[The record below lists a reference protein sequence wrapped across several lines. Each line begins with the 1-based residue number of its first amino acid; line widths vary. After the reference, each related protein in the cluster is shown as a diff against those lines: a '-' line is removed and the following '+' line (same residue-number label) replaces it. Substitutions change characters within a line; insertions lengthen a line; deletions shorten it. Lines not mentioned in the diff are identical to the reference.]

1 MKETSRNLLV
11 GLTVLVGLVLL
22 AALVITFR
30 ELPGFMQVGYG
41 VRILFDDSAGL
52 QPGADV
58 ICAGQRIG
66 HVTAVDFIDADPRKG
81 IVVDAVI
88 DRGVKVPG
96 DVNAY
101 IRARGLA
108 GGAMIEL
115 RSDGRSPGADRKIA
129 WIPTDRV
136 LTLEKAPA
144 LPASGLI
151 PAELTADIREAMGSM
166 KTLADRLNGFLA
178 PPTATASAPASGPA
192 RRANFHRTLARLDD
206 ALGHVNEVF
215 GDPTNQANFK
225 AGLNNFKTAA
235 DAAAQAMEQIK
246 TLVAAA
252 KKTLA
257 DVSVVAKTGS
267 KTFADVST
275 AAKGSAKRF
284 DELAAKLIV
293 NADQLGR
300 AVTIFNRIAAKM
312 ESGDGTAGKLINDPA
327 LYNALLGATRQLKIS
342 LARLQEV
349 LEQWKEH
356 GVKMHL
362 K

>member
-11 GLTVLVGLVLL
+11 GLTVLVGFALL
-22 AALVITFR
+22 AALIVTFR

-41 VRILFDDSAGL
+41 VRILFDDSAGI

-58 ICAGQRIG
+58 ICAGKRIG
-66 HVTAVDFIDADPRKG
+66 HVTAVDFIDSDPRKG
-81 IVVDAVI
+81 VVVEAVI

-101 IRARGLA
+101 IRSRGLA

-115 RSDGRSPGADRKIA
+115 RSDGKPPGAHRKIT

-144 LPASGLI
+144 LPAGGLI
-151 PAELTADIREAMGSM
+151 PRELTHDIREAMGSM
-166 KTLADRLNGFLA
+166 KTLADRLNGFLT
-178 PPTATASAPASGPA
+178 PPTATASAPASGPT
-192 RRANFHRTLARLDD
+192 RRANLHRTLARLDD
-206 ALGHVNEVF
+206 ALGHFNEVF

-225 AGLNNFKTAA
+225 AGLSNFKTAA
-235 DAAAQAMEQIK
+235 DAAAQAMKQVK
-246 TLVAAA
+246 TLVTAA
-252 KKTLA
+252 K
-257 DVSVVAKTGS
+257 
-267 KTFADVST
+267 KTFADVS
-275 AAKGSAKRF
+275 AVAKTSAKRF
-284 DELAAKLIV
+284 DELAGKLIV

-300 AVTIFNRIAAKM
+300 AITIFNRVAAKM
-312 ESGDGTAGKLINDPA
+312 ETGDGTVGKLLNDPA
-327 LYNALLGATRQLKIS
+327 LYNTLLDATRQLKVS
-342 LARLQEV
+342 LARLQQV